1 MLSPLEKCKP
11 LLAYPQHLNSIC
23 QHFESQP
30 LLCLSQTKVICVVL
44 CSIMTVSLTA
54 FPTFGTH
61 YTSHVVSPVALYCR
75 SSVTSMWLL
84 TGLLEDFSIR
94 YILLQRGSSK
104 NTFHQPAVLP
114 LSCPQSS
121 STARLQIHLA

>member
-1 MLSPLEKCKP
+1 MLFPLDKCKP
-11 LLAYPQHLNSIC
+11 LLAYPQHLNNIC

-30 LLCLSQTKVICVVL
+30 LLCLSQTKVICVLL

-61 YTSHVVSPVALYCR
+61 YASHGVSPVASYCR

-84 TGLLEDFSIR
+84 TGFSIR

-104 NTFHQPAVLP
+104 SIFHLPAVLP